1 VKEEKLRIEITNK
14 GVASGL
20 SIFSNALLGLLVFHN
35 SNPKTKT
42 ITEYRDDIEKNLKKM
57 INLSKR
63 ENDGTISD
71 REMAKVVKHAK
82 ETLKMVKRLWKV

>member
-1 VKEEKLRIEITNK
+1 MKEEKLRIEITNK

-20 SIFSNALLGLLVFHN
+20 SMFSSALLGLLVFHN
-35 SNPKTKT
+35 SNPKAKT
-42 ITEYRDDIEKNLKKM
+42 IIEYRDDIEKNLKKM
-57 INLSKR
+57 ISLSEC

-71 REMAKVVKHAK
+71 REMVNVVKCAK